1 MASYRRGISSPPLE
15 GWRLC
20 RRGGKR
26 AQETA
31 LTFPIGI
38 AKEQMRPNNDNLG
51 NLCSETLFFI
61 CLLEI
66 VFVCFF
72 VTKGHIMDD
81 KKLSF
86 EEAYKQLTE
95 LVKKME
101 SGELPLADSVA
112 AYEQG
117 IKLKAYCEQL
127 LKEAELKIETLK
139 VTPAQQ

>member
-1 MASYRRGISSPPLE
+1 
-15 GWRLC
+15 
-20 RRGGKR
+20 
-26 AQETA
+26 
-31 LTFPIGI
+31 
-38 AKEQMRPNNDNLG
+38 
-51 NLCSETLFFI
+51 
-61 CLLEI
+61 
-66 VFVCFF
+66 
-72 VTKGHIMDD
+72 MDE

-101 SGELPLADSVA
+101 AGELSLSDSVA

-139 VTPAQQ
+139 IGTTQA